1 MVAGETGI
9 DFSKNDSG
17 ESCDSMVY
25 PQLFNMRVKELR
37 IEASSSMMYM
47 WPISL
52 KMLYLS
58 DI

>member
-1 MVAGETGI
+1 MLGMRISKRMVAGETGI

-37 IEASSSMMYM
+37 IEASSSMM
-47 WPISL
+47 
-52 KMLYLS
+52 
-58 DI
+58 